1 MISCP
6 KRVRRFVAH
15 LTHRNPGDR
24 YACSEGRARQ
34 SRTVRKISPDLVV
47 DSCRRRFNLSSA
59 TTIIL
64 RIPLFG
70 SSVLM
75 EVRTTVAVVGGGAT
89 GLAIGLEFV
98 QAGIDFI
105 LIEKIEPGM
114 GTTCHSAGVL
124 HSGA

>member
-89 GLAIGLEFV
+89 GLATRVEFV
-98 QAGIDFI
+98 EAGIEFS
-105 LIEKIEPGM
+105 LTEKIEPRTR
-114 GTTCHSAGVL
+114 TTCPHRGR
-124 HSGA
+124 